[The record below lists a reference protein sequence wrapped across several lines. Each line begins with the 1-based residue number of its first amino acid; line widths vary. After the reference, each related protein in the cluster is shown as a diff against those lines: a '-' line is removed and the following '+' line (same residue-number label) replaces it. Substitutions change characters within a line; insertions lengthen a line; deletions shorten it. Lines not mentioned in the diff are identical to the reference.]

1 MKTWK
6 HILIILMNY
15 SLILVAL
22 IMQSAAFLFWV
33 FLIITAPIIAYLNY
47 RFATDTKW
55 LCIYDINY
63 IIGSILSGYL
73 IIPLATAKETD
84 GYAYVL
90 NMLGEIIL
98 IIVAL
103 LSIILSIVSVYVKY
117 RKSSLRKDGEI

>member
-15 SLILVAL
+15 SLILVAI

-84 GYAYVL
+84 GF
-90 NMLGEIIL
+90 
-98 IIVAL
+98 AL
-103 LSIILSIVSVYVKY
+103 LSIILSIVSIYVKY